1 MWIVTAKQ
9 NSERERGRE
18 RGGEIYSDRIGGCGM
33 VVWRV
38 SREGDMP
45 NFFPTASSWNSL
57 LLLQRLLIDLLIR
70 SQRSFL
76 FSLSF
81 SILFAYI
88 FFFHFIYLSFSLS
101 LSLSWCF
108 LFLISACSWLD
119 GLHKINGYRIQVGM
133 FYLLFY
139 VCMWS
144 LRSCWWESGS
154 ISTPFAMLSSWVSLL
169 FLAFFSFL
177 VSWVFFLSHPLDFW
191 NFSLHFL
198 FILLSGSQKVRFYI
212 DWMFFPPWYWNG
224 FLEDFFCDF
233 IYLTLGMPNA
243 FKRLLGE
250 YMAP

>member
-1 MWIVTAKQ
+1 VRDGGLESFK
-9 NSERERGRE
+9 RGRHAQLLP
-18 RGGEIYSDRIGGCGM
+18 YSFLLK
-33 VVWRV
+33 
-38 SREGDMP
+38 
-45 NFFPTASSWNSL
+45 FFASSSTSTYWLAYQIPKVFPFLSFFLYFICLHLFFSLYLSL
-57 LLLQRLLIDLLIR
+57 L
-70 SQRSFL
+70 
-76 FSLSF
+76 
-81 SILFAYI
+81 
-88 FFFHFIYLSFSLS
+88 FSLS

-108 LFLISACSWLD
+108 LFLISACSWFD
-119 GLHKINGYRIQVGM
+119 GLHKIYGYRIQVGM

>member
-1 MWIVTAKQ
+1 MGAGWWFGEFQ
-9 NSERERGRE
+9 ERETCPTSSLQLPL
-18 RGGEIYSDRIGGCGM
+18 EILCFFFNVYLLTCLSDPKG
-33 VVWRV
+33 
-38 SREGDMP
+38 
-45 NFFPTASSWNSL
+45 
-57 LLLQRLLIDLLIR
+57 
-70 SQRSFL
+70 
-76 FSLSF
+76 LSF
-81 SILFAYI
+81 SLFLSLFYLLTS
-88 FFFHFIYLSFSLS
+88 FFFTLFISPFLSLS

-108 LFLISACSWLD
+108 LFLISACSWFD
-119 GLHKINGYRIQVGM
+119 GLHKIYGYRIQVGM